1 MNTILAFDLCFCY
14 FSMSNTYLKRARRS
28 TGETLKA
35 EGPLNSS
42 GRRSY
47 PNINI
52 KEVLNTAKLK
62 FESEQDEN
70 ALTVS
75 PVKRGEELR
84 RKASSAPTS
93 PGKSL
98 TVSVPS
104 AMWCVFT
111 SICPIENNQNCV
123 PEMVSSLP

>member
-1 MNTILAFDLCFCY
+1 
-14 FSMSNTYLKRARRS
+14 MSNTYLKRARRS
-28 TGETLKA
+28 TGETLQA
-35 EGPLNSS
+35 DRSLNSS

-52 KEVLNTAKLK
+52 KEVLDTAKMK

-70 ALTVS
+70 ASLSVP
-75 PVKRGEELR
+75 PVKSGDDLK

-104 AMWCVFT
+104 ALWCVFT
-111 SICPIENNQNCV
+111 RFCSV
-123 PEMVSSLP
+123 TYK

>member
-1 MNTILAFDLCFCY
+1 
-14 FSMSNTYLKRARRS
+14 MSNTYLKRARRS
-28 TGETLKA
+28 TGETLQA
-35 EGPLNSS
+35 DRSLNSS

-52 KEVLNTAKLK
+52 KEVLDTAKLK

-70 ALTVS
+70 VLSVPS
-75 PVKRGEELR
+75 VKSDKDIK

-98 TVSVPS
+98 SVTVPS
-104 AMWCVFT
+104 APLWCVFT
-111 SICPIENNQNCV
+111 SFCSIT
-123 PEMVSSLP
+123 

>member
-1 MNTILAFDLCFCY
+1 
-14 FSMSNTYLKRARRS
+14 MSNTYLKRARRS
-28 TGETLKA
+28 TGETLQA
-35 EGPLNSS
+35 DRSLNSS

-52 KEVLNTAKLK
+52 KEVLDTAKLK

-70 ALTVS
+70 VLSVPS
-75 PVKRGEELR
+75 VKSDKDIK

-98 TVSVPS
+98 SVTVPS
-104 AMWCVFT
+104 APLWCVFT
-111 SICPIENNQNCV
+111 SFCSIRIMAMELTTV
-123 PEMVSSLP
+123 PLS